1 MLLFCSLFFDKA
13 SFYMKCEKL
22 MFYLFSMYKTVGV
35 AVLIIFL
42 SNTTTTQA
50 WPETSQNLKLQKFRD
65 GFINPLHNSRK
76 LTSKVTNLSKLE
88 EISTTDWPYKAL
100 QKLVKRYDCI
110 SGYPDKI
117 FAGKYNLSRNEFSAG
132 LNQCLNTI
140 EELLKE
146 NIAISKED
154 IEISKHLMQAFDKEV
169 IISGSKVSNLEK
181 RVAYI
186 ENHQFSTTTTL
197 SGQFVIGLTGITN
210 GEKKRGIEDIHNTN
224 NLGYRGRIELN
235 TSFDGND
242 SLYTRVA
249 TGTIPSYATIT
260 DTFEGD
266 LGFQQPDS
274 SDLSVQ
280 LIIYQFNLAENVR
293 MFIEPVGGAFDDF
306 VPTVNFLDGDRA
318 FGAITSFGSRN
329 PLYFMAGGPGIGFRG
344 TIFEVFEWSGGYLA
358 NNGNDP
364 DLDSGMFNGP
374 YGVIGQ
380 VGWYPYGTDGNFT
393 VDFTYVHG
401 YNNLDSGTGSRL
413 SNFQSFIQEEF
424 SSNVDTVNNA
434 YGIEFMW
441 SVSPNFIFG
450 GWGGFTTTK
459 TGPVILQE
467 DFINRGNLD
476 IWNWAV
482 TLAFPDALIEGGIG
496 AIVIG
501 MEPWVAKSNINLPG
515 KLINSNQ
522 NASFHLEA
530 FYEYTINNNVKITP
544 GIVIITSPNYDNA
557 NDDLV
562 IGTIRTTFTF

>member
-1 MLLFCSLFFDKA
+1 
-13 SFYMKCEKL
+13 
-22 MFYLFSMYKTVGV
+22 MYKTSGI
-35 AVLIIFL
+35 AALIFFL
-42 SNTTTTQA
+42 STTTAQA
-50 WPETSQNLKLQKFRD
+50 LPEISQDIKLQKFRD
-65 GFINPLHNSRK
+65 GFLNSINNSEE
-76 LTSKVTNLSKLE
+76 LTSRVADLSKLKD
-88 EISTTDWPYKAL
+88 ISPADWPYESL
-100 QKLVKRYDCI
+100 QRLIKRYDCI
-110 SGYPDKI
+110 SGYQNRI
-117 FAGKYNLSRNEFSAG
+117 LYGRYNLSRYEFTAG
-132 LNQCLNTI
+132 LNACFNTI
-140 EELLKE
+140 EKLIRKNAEILR
-146 NIAISKED
+146 ED
-154 IEISKHLMQAFDKEV
+154 IEISKQLMKEFETEL
-169 IISGSKVSNLEK
+169 IILGAKVSNLEK
-181 RVAYI
+181 RVAHI

-197 SGQFVIGLTGITN
+197 SGQFVVGLTGIAS
-210 GEKKRGIEDIHNTN
+210 GRKKQGTEDIHNTN

-242 SLYTRVA
+242 SLYTRLA

-266 LGFQQPDS
+266 LGFQQPDN
-274 SDLSVQ
+274 SDLAIQ
-280 LIIYQFNLAENVR
+280 LIIYQFNLAENIR

-344 TIFEVFEWSGGYLA
+344 TVFEVFEWSGGYLA
-358 NNGNDP
+358 KNGNDP
-364 DLDSGMFNGP
+364 DLEAGMFNGP

-380 VGWYPYGTDGNFT
+380 IGWYPYGTDGNFT

-413 SNFQSFIQEEF
+413 SNFQSFVNEEL
-424 SSNVDTVNNA
+424 SSSVNTVNNA

-441 SVSPNFIFG
+441 SVAPNFILG
-450 GWGGFTTTK
+450 GWGGLTTTK
-459 TGPVILQE
+459 TGPIALSGKSV
-467 DFINRGNLD
+467 NRGNLD

-482 TLAFPDALIEGGIG
+482 TLAFPDTLIEGGIG

-501 MEPWVAKSNINLPG
+501 MEPWVAKSNINLPR
-515 KLINSNQ
+515 KLRNSDQ
-522 NASFHLEA
+522 DTSFHLEA

-544 GIVIITSPNYDNA
+544 GIVIITSPDYDNA

>member
-1 MLLFCSLFFDKA
+1 MR
-13 SFYMKCEKL
+13 CEKL
-22 MFYLFSMYKTVGV
+22 MFNLFSMYKTYGIT
-35 AVLIIFL
+35 ALIIFL
-42 SNTTTTQA
+42 STTTTQA
-50 WPETSQNLKLQKFRD
+50 LPETSNNLKLQKFRD
-65 GFINPLHNSRK
+65 GFLNPIHNSQV

-88 EISTTDWPYKAL
+88 DISPTDWPYESLKRL
-100 QKLVKRYDCI
+100 IKRYNCI
-110 SGYPDKI
+110 SGYPSKI
-117 FAGKYNLSRNEFSAG
+117 FNGRYNLSRHEFTAG
-132 LNQCLNTI
+132 LNSCLNAI
-140 EELLKE
+140 EKSLRE
-146 NIAISKED
+146 NTVILRED
-154 IEISKHLMQAFDKEV
+154 IEISKQLMQEFETEL
-169 IISGSKVSNLEK
+169 IILGSKVSNLEK

-186 ENHQFSTTTTL
+186 EEHQFSTTTTL
-197 SGQFVIGLTGITN
+197 SGQFVVGLTGITN
-210 GEKKRGIEDIHNTN
+210 GEKKQGIEDIHNTN

-242 SLYTRVA
+242 SLYTRLA

-266 LGFQQPDS
+266 LGFQQPDN
-274 SDLSVQ
+274 SDLAIQ
-280 LIIYQFNLAENVR
+280 LIIYQFNLAENIR

-358 NNGNDP
+358 KNGNDP
-364 DLDSGMFNGP
+364 DLEAGMFNGP

-380 VGWYPYGTDGNFT
+380 IGWYPYGTDGNFT

-413 SNFQSFIQEEF
+413 SNFQSFMQEEF
-424 SSNVDTVNNA
+424 SSNVNTVNNA

-441 SVSPNFIFG
+441 SVAPSFILG

-459 TGPVILQE
+459 TSSVTLQE
-467 DFINRGNLD
+467 DFIDRGNLD

-482 TLAFPDALIEGGIG
+482 TLAFPDALIEDGIG

-515 KLINSNQ
+515 RLRNSDQ
-522 NASFHLEA
+522 DTSFHLEA

-544 GIVIITSPNYDNA
+544 GIVVITSPDYDNA

>member
-1 MLLFCSLFFDKA
+1 
-13 SFYMKCEKL
+13 
-22 MFYLFSMYKTVGV
+22 MFNLFSMYKTSGI
-35 AVLIIFL
+35 AALIFFL
-42 SNTTTTQA
+42 STTTAQA
-50 WPETSQNLKLQKFRD
+50 LPETSQDLKLQKFRD
-65 GFINPLHNSRK
+65 GFLNSLNNSK
-76 LTSKVTNLSKLE
+76 ELTPKVADLSKLE
-88 EISTTDWPYKAL
+88 DISPADWPYESL
-100 QKLVKRYDCI
+100 QRLIKRYECI
-110 SGYPDKI
+110 SGYPNRI
-117 FAGKYNLSRNEFSAG
+117 FNGRYSLSRYEFTSG
-132 LNQCLNTI
+132 LNTCFNTI
-140 EELLKE
+140 EKLLRK
-146 NIAISKED
+146 NAVILRED
-154 IEISKHLMQAFDKEV
+154 IEISKQLMKEFETEL
-169 IISGSKVSNLEK
+169 IILGAKVSNLEK

-197 SGQFVIGLTGITN
+197 SGQFVVGLTGIAS
-210 GEKKRGIEDIHNTN
+210 GQKKQGTEDIHNTN

-242 SLYTRVA
+242 SLYTRLA

-266 LGFQQPDS
+266 LGFQQPDN
-274 SDLSVQ
+274 SDLAIQ
-280 LIIYQFNLAENVR
+280 LIIYQFNLAENIR

-344 TIFEVFEWSGGYLA
+344 TVFEVFEWSGGYLA
-358 NNGNDP
+358 KNGNDP
-364 DLDSGMFNGP
+364 DLEAGMFNGP

-380 VGWYPYGTDGNFT
+380 IGWYPYGTDGNFT

-413 SNFQSFIQEEF
+413 SNFQSFIHEEF
-424 SSNVDTVNNA
+424 SSSVNTVNNA

-441 SVSPNFIFG
+441 SVAPNFILG

-459 TGPVILQE
+459 TGPITLSE
-467 DFINRGNLD
+467 NSIDRGNLD

-515 KLINSNQ
+515 KLKNSDQ
-522 NASFHLEA
+522 DTSFHLEA

-544 GIVIITSPNYDNA
+544 GIVVITSPDYDNA